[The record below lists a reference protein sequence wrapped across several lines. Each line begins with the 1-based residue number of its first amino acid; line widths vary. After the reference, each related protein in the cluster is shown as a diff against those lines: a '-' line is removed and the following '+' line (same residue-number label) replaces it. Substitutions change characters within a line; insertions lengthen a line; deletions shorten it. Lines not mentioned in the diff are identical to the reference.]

1 MSSAYSDL
9 EFSAFSNT
17 SLFNFDVPTD
27 ILPRTF
33 QPAPEGPASMRDPG
47 PTSTCGSISFETPLL
62 GGLRAGPSCRC
73 GTGVPHRGRPLR
85 GRLEGPRKDVRRN
98 VEVQGPG
105 ISASADTG
113 TGSGAAKKR
122 ISNLLLFFSCFYYF
136 LKPTQTPPNFR
147 LETVGESSRRLEK
160 VRVSWR
166 KVARRFTKVHG
177 GSRRFPKV
185 HEGSRRFMKVH
196 EKGHEK
202 VPIGKKVP

>member
-1 MSSAYSDL
+1 MWDRGLAS
-9 EFSAFSNT
+9 
-17 SLFNFDVPTD
+17 
-27 ILPRTF
+27 R
-33 QPAPEGPASMRDPG
+33 PAP
-47 PTSTCGSISFETPLL
+47 
-62 GGLRAGPSCRC
+62 
-73 GTGVPHRGRPLR
+73 R
-85 GRLEGPRKDVRRN
+85 GRLEGPQRMFAGTSTFNVR
-98 VEVQGPG
+98 V
-105 ISASADTG
+105 SALVLILALAL
-113 TGSGAAKKR
+113 GSGAAKKR